1 MRKRSEAKGMTFAIA
16 VAALMAAGCT
26 ISERSEFATLNL
38 SIRQENTIATK
49 AGGMAMPD
57 TNSFVL
63 QITNAAGEYVYY
75 GRYDARPEVISV
87 PAGAYSL
94 SIVSEEFDA
103 PDWDSPV
110 YGDAVNV
117 VAASGESVNVD
128 FLCKML
134 NAGLRVK
141 MTERYIVKYPGT
153 LTVSQEH
160 GSLDYT
166 STENRFGYFDAG
178 NATFSAVASDG
189 SSQQLFSKQLTA
201 GQMLTLTLDAGSSD
215 SQSKITVTV
224 DTTATYLSQTI
235 MVDQYRNAQ
244 GDGLS
249 QETAFSVAEAALHPE
264 ENVWVWGYIVGGDL
278 SSTATNYEGP
288 FTKNSNLA
296 IAASPACRTRS
307 ECMAVEL
314 ASGSDIRTAV
324 NLVDN
329 PQMLGCKI
337 YIQGTV
343 KDSYFGMTGLKN
355 VKAFAL
361 D

>member
-1 MRKRSEAKGMTFAIA
+1 
-16 VAALMAAGCT
+16 
-26 ISERSEFATLNL
+26 
-38 SIRQENTIATK
+38 
-49 AGGMAMPD
+49 
-57 TNSFVL
+57 
-63 QITNAAGEYVYY
+63 
-75 GRYDARPEVISV
+75 
-87 PAGAYSL
+87 
-94 SIVSEEFDA
+94 
-103 PDWDSPV
+103 
-110 YGDAVNV
+110 
-117 VAASGESVNVD
+117 
-128 FLCKML
+128 
-134 NAGLRVK
+134 
-141 MTERYIVKYPGT
+141 
-153 LTVSQEH
+153 
-160 GSLDYT
+160 
-166 STENRFGYFDAG
+166 
-178 NATFSAVASDG
+178 
-189 SSQQLFSKQLTA
+189 
-201 GQMLTLTLDAGSSD
+201 MLTLTLDAGSSD